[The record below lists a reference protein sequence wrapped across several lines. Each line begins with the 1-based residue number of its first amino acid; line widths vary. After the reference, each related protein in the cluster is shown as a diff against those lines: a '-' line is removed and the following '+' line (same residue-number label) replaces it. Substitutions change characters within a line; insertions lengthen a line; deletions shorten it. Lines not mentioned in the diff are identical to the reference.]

1 MVKKCQI
8 STTRDLKA
16 NEVFGNKRNSNKS
29 RNLIWILQ
37 RFVLSTTWIRTVI
50 PANILASDQLC
61 LNILDQRWSN
71 VENVTKSEGFWLLRN
86 INTTSV
92 SNVEAT
98 LHNIDIGVFHVP
110 QLLFNVVSTL
120 IRRYLNP
127 LSTWSQH

>member
-1 MVKKCQI
+1 MVKKCRI

-98 LHNIDIGVFHVP
+98 LHNVDIGIFHVP

>member
-1 MVKKCQI
+1 MVKKCRI

-98 LHNIDIGVFHVP
+98 LHNVDIGIFHVP

-127 LSTWSQH
+127 LSTWSQD

>member
-1 MVKKCQI
+1 MVKKCRI

-71 VENVTKSEGFWLLRN
+71 VENVTKSAGFWLLRN

-92 SNVEAT
+92 SNVETT
-98 LHNIDIGVFHVP
+98 LHNVDIGVFHVP

>member
-1 MVKKCQI
+1 MVKKCRI

-98 LHNIDIGVFHVP
+98 LHNVDIGVFHVP

-127 LSTWSQH
+127 LSTWSQD

>member
-1 MVKKCQI
+1 MVKKCRI

-71 VENVTKSEGFWLLRN
+71 VENVTKSAGFWLLRN

-92 SNVEAT
+92 SNVETT
-98 LHNIDIGVFHVP
+98 LHNVDIGVFHVP

-127 LSTWSQH
+127 LSTWSQD